1 MTSNRTLGIGN
12 LIELLRSVDRLLN
25 LEVKHGKAIEKLE
38 VRIDELRDRVTRL
51 ETRQEIVIVEAND
64 AARTAA
70 TQVAIASVSDM
81 ARRIGRLEERSEQ
94 KSLKPPE

>member
-1 MTSNRTLGIGN
+1 LGVGN
-12 LIELLRSVDRLLN
+12 FIELLRSVDRLLN
-25 LEVKHGKAIEKLE
+25 LEAKHGKAIEKLE
-38 VRIDELRDRVTRL
+38 VEIDELKNRVTRL
-51 ETRQEIVIVEAND
+51 ETREEIVIVEAKD

-70 TQVAIASVSDM
+70 TQVAITSVSDM